1 MLVNCVQGWLAGWC
15 KEDPTLAILGSY
27 IIHILSA
34 ATVVFSRIRRLRLW
48 AVPITH
54 MGGPQQLSQAPSRS
68 RLLRAGQGISEPVP
82 PS

>member
-1 MLVNCVQGWLAGWC
+1 MGSLSPRLAGWC

-27 IIHILSA
+27 IIHILWS
-34 ATVVFSRIRRLRLW
+34 FLGLGGIRRLRLRV
-48 AVPITH
+48 VPITH
-54 MGGPQQLSQAPSRS
+54 MGGPQQLGQAPSRS